1 MYRRR
6 NSIQSFLPDRRIP
19 LREKAAVFAPSSA
32 TRKGGHTHFGWP
44 GVMRQLS
51 LTLML
56 AFFQL
61 QVLPVQP
68 SGNSDAVE
76 SLSRD
81 CFAVLSQS
89 GRFLTGPIGKDAE
102 ESSERRLT
110 SVECAVSSVH
120 HQAILNFLSGNHF
133 SFPTQFPATH
143 FISPG
148 ISHPRAPPTR
158 L

>member
-6 NSIQSFLPDRRIP
+6 NSIQSFLPDRRTP
-19 LREKAAVFAPSSA
+19 LRETDVDFAPSWS
-32 TRKGGHTHFGWP
+32 TRKDGDTHFGWP
-44 GVMRQLS
+44 GVVGQFA

-56 AFFQL
+56 AFFLL

-68 SGNSDAVE
+68 SGTSDAVE

-81 CFAVLSQS
+81 CTAALSQS

-102 ESSERRLT
+102 ESSELRQA
-110 SVECAVSSVH
+110 SVECAVSSAN

-143 FISPG
+143 FIYPG
-148 ISHPRAPPTR
+148 ISHPRAPPAQ